1 MENNRFTILLK
12 KNTFMA
18 AFETKTTAKH
28 KTGKRINKKNTR
40 VDLTPMVDLGFLLIT
55 FFVFTSVLAKPKVMD
70 IVSPKDSDKT
80 TDVCESCV
88 LTTILATNDKIIYY
102 EGMPGNNTV
111 LKETVFTTDG
121 LRAVL
126 LLKKELV
133 KKAKGTADDMVL
145 IVKPTDGSS
154 YKNFVDILDEV
165 AITRVKHYFIDEINE
180 ADKKLLQKN

>member
-1 MENNRFTILLK
+1 
-12 KNTFMA
+12 
-18 AFETKTTAKH
+18 
-28 KTGKRINKKNTR
+28 
-40 VDLTPMVDLGFLLIT
+40 
-55 FFVFTSVLAKPKVMD
+55 
-70 IVSPKDSDKT
+70 
-80 TDVCESCV
+80 
-88 LTTILATNDKIIYY
+88 
-102 EGMPGNNTV
+102 MPGNNTI
-111 LKETVFTTDG
+111 LKETAFTTDG

-145 IVKPTDGSS
+145 ILKPTDECR